1 MPHAAPAIR
10 PRRALRLALA
20 GAVAAAAALGM
31 SGCAA
36 SGPEPRAIP
45 LTELEQGMCFDQ
57 TADRT
62 MGLVKPDCGWPHD
75 YEVASIIELD
85 GAAFPGDEAI
95 AAQADA
101 ECTSAFAA
109 FTGRVPTA
117 APELLARYLGPSAQ
131 SWAAGDRAL
140 ACLVASADGQPR
152 TASAAA
158 PK

>member
-1 MPHAAPAIR
+1 MPRPIAPLPA
-10 PRRALRLALA
+10 RALRLAFV
-20 GAVAAAAALGM
+20 GGAAASLALGVA
-31 SGCAA
+31 GCAA
-36 SGPEPRAIP
+36 SGPEPRAMP
-45 LTELEQGMCFDQ
+45 LTELEPGMCFDQ

-62 MGLVKPDCGWPHD
+62 MGLVKPDCSWPHD
-75 YEVASIIELD
+75 YEVASIIELE

-117 APELLARYLGPSAQ
+117 APELLARYLGPSVE

-158 PK
+158 A